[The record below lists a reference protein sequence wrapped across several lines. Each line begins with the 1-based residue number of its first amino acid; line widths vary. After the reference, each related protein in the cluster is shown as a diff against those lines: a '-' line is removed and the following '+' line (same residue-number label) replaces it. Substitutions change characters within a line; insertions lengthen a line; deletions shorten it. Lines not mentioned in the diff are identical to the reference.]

1 MRLLQFISL
10 ILLSSMHI
18 GCVGKKDSLGLDD
31 EIRVICSKI
40 DEEIIKSY
48 LGSIFDDTLYTPA
61 PEPLFKLIFSR
72 PEKYKDLKKYA
83 QVIVAAVNRE
93 NVNSGYRLLTKLL
106 SEEKLKN
113 TENDNPVF
121 LTRDLYAKDQVLVI
135 INASNKEHLFKNL
148 AKNKDLLLKHY
159 DEQFKLR
166 GSRFIFEDN
175 QTKEENKIN
184 EDYGWQIKI
193 PWGWEV
199 LRNDNQNNF
208 FWMGSEY
215 PYRWISVRWDK
226 GNYIDDELSI
236 GERVWN
242 FPLYNYK
249 SIRFNDHKFKLDKIY
264 FNEYKAWK
272 CSGIWESNDSL
283 DAKGGPFYSYIFYD
297 HYSDRTFHI
306 NTLVHNPGK
315 SKAVYIRQMELIAKS
330 FKSKFASKGI

>member
-1 MRLLQFISL
+1 M
-10 ILLSSMHI
+10 
-18 GCVGKKDSLGLDD
+18 
-31 EIRVICSKI
+31 
-40 DEEIIKSY
+40 
-48 LGSIFDDTLYTPA
+48 
-61 PEPLFKLIFSR
+61 
-72 PEKYKDLKKYA
+72 
-83 QVIVAAVNRE
+83 
-93 NVNSGYRLLTKLL
+93 
-106 SEEKLKN
+106 
-113 TENDNPVF
+113 
-121 LTRDLYAKDQVLVI
+121 
-135 INASNKEHLFKNL
+135 
-148 AKNKDLLLKHY
+148 LLKHY

-249 SIRFNDHKFKLDKIY
+249 SIRFNDHKFKLDMLIVY
-264 FNEYKAWK
+264 PNLI
-272 CSGIWESNDSL
+272 CSTNFGTIEPL
-283 DAKGGPFYSYIFYD
+283 LPK
-297 HYSDRTFHI
+297 TFPYLTHE
-306 NTLVHNPGK
+306 NFVL
-315 SKAVYIRQMELIAKS
+315 
-330 FKSKFASKGI
+330 